1 MKLKLFAALSLFAIA
16 VSTQAANVSI
26 NDITIMPG
34 TLTVDVPILVT
45 PTANEMVGAGTIS
58 FAAGAAGE
66 LIGINFT
73 GDEFDGSIWEGA
85 SMGFTGF
92 ASTPSVHSVVSIA
105 TTNGDIDPGPGTES
119 PSISPDGIL
128 ITYKLNTSGLAPG
141 FYELDPSHLDASSLL
156 DAHGVPV
163 TTIFS
168 SGTLAVIPEPSTVVL
183 TAIFGVLGLGVYFK
197 RRRG

>member
-34 TLTVDVPILVT
+34 TPTVSVPILVT
-45 PTANEMVGAGTIS
+45 PTANEMVGAMTMS
-58 FAAGAAGE
+58 FAAGGAGD
-66 LIGINFT
+66 LIGINNT
-73 GDEFDGSIWEGA
+73 NDEFDGSIWDMAAG
-85 SMGFTGF
+85 GFIGF

-105 TTNGDIDPGPGTES
+105 TLQGPAGTATD
-119 PSISPDGIL
+119 PDGIL
-128 ITYKLNTSGLAPG
+128 ITYQLDTSGLAPG

-156 DAHGVPV
+156 DGNGAPV
-163 TTIFS
+163 DTIFS